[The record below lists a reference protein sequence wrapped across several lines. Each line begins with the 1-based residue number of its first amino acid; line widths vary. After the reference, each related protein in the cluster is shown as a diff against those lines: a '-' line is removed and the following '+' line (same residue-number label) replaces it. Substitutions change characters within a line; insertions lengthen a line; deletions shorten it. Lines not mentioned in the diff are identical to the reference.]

1 MFFRVHA
8 DFGQISEGIN
18 QQNATT
24 IVSVE
29 IEKDHWNLM
38 VAGEPDD
45 LDDYSFRRN
54 TSSLVETQMMD
65 MNSQLEAQTSI
76 WDVTEKLK
84 SKATLHSLSGKFKA
98 ICKQC
103 KLMVKID

>member
-45 LDDYSFRRN
+45 LEDSFFSRKLFLL
-54 TSSLVETQMMD
+54 TDTQKMD
-65 MNSQLEAQTSI
+65 MAF
-76 WDVTEKLK
+76 KL
-84 SKATLHSLSGKFKA
+84 
-98 ICKQC
+98 
-103 KLMVKID
+103 